1 MKQIDLSAIKNGILC
16 LTFDDCEFE
25 DWQAAIPTFAKYG
38 AHASFFVYNELDARA
53 IATMHALLDAGHT
66 VGLHTLHH
74 EDAPPY
80 FEAHGADAY
89 FENELLPQ
97 LDICRREGLEI
108 ASLAYPNNR
117 RTDETDAYLSS
128 TFRHFRAGWSD
139 AAEGEEIPRVGDMKG
154 CRLMRG
160 FGIGAYYKREL
171 STVIEMI
178 RNASRENRC
187 ITFFSHGINDSPNF
201 VSMERT
207 WLEPILSAAK
217 ECGMA
222 IVGFDEL
229 P

>member
-1 MKQIDLSAIKNGILC
+1 MKQIDLSTVKNGILC

-25 DWQAAIPTFAKYG
+25 DWQKAIPTFAKYG
-38 AHASFFVYNELDARA
+38 AHASFFIYNHLNDEALSA
-53 IATMHALLDAGHT
+53 MHALLDAGHT
-66 VGLHTLHH
+66 VGLHTVHH

-80 FEAHGADAY
+80 FETYGAEAY
-89 FENELLPQ
+89 FDAELLPQ
-97 LDICRREGLEI
+97 LSICRHDGIEV
-108 ASLAYPNNR
+108 ASMAYPNNR
-117 RTDETDAYLSS
+117 RTDETDDYLSS

-154 CRLMRG
+154 RRLMRG
-160 FGIGAYYKREL
+160 FGIGDLYKREL
-171 STVIEMI
+171 STIIEMI
-178 RNASRENRC
+178 QTAARENRC
-187 ITFFSHGINDSPNF
+187 ITFFSHGINDAPNF
-201 VSMERT
+201 VSMERS